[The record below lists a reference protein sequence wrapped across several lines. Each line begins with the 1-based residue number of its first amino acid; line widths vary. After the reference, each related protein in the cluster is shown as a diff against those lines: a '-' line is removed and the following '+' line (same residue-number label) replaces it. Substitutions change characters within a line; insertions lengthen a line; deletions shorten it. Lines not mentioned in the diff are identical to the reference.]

1 MQRIINQEVLLHGF
15 EHVCFSYSYM
25 LEICRHFRKLKWSMS
40 QSLLSLMMEWMKNLE
55 RFLANSVSVKL
66 LLLRL
71 KESFR
76 PFFLCNIDFKVILF
90 FCWEKYGS
98 NMMH

>member
-1 MQRIINQEVLLHGF
+1 
-15 EHVCFSYSYM
+15 M

-40 QSLLSLMMEWMKNLE
+40 QSLMSLMMEWMKNLE

-71 KESFR
+71 EESS
-76 PFFLCNIDFKVILF
+76 PAPSFFLCNIDFMLF
-90 FCWEKYGS
+90 YFLLGEV
-98 NMMH
+98 